1 MLGERN
7 GRLQYFVGGM
17 GITTGFQYNCQVR
30 TQFPGVPAAHR
41 NYRKK
46 VRVYG
51 EDDMCPDCRLGDLQ
65 STLDEVDYRLNPDT
79 EALGWARVADAI
91 SMETTP
97 IEVSGDEEDDMQEES

>member
-41 NYRKK
+41 HYRKR

-51 EDDMCPDCRLGDLQ
+51 EDDRREVLLW
-65 STLDEVDYRLNPDT
+65 VDY
-79 EALGWARVADAI
+79 LGFSWWRFFC
-91 SMETTP
+91 
-97 IEVSGDEEDDMQEES
+97 